1 VTKEG
6 VMIGIHV
13 SGQVGPGPVV
23 RVGAALRRLRERVE
37 ERRRARS
44 EREARARLLG
54 SLSERPMRDLGMT
67 PEDAVGGPIW
77 REDLPWFLQPG
88 GR

>member
-1 VTKEG
+1 
-6 VMIGIHV
+6 MIGIHV
-13 SGQVGPGPVV
+13 SGQVGPGPIV
-23 RVGAALRRLRERVE
+23 RVGAALRRLRERAA
-37 ERRRARS
+37 ERRRVRG
-44 EREARARLLG
+44 EREVRARLLA
-54 SLSERPMRDLGMT
+54 SLDERPMRDLGMT